1 MTKSTSAPD
10 AALARRRLAAV
21 PMLAGLGVLVGTWA
35 LLPRYGGPRLEL
47 GPRGDQLE
55 FVDHVVP
62 GTLVIV
68 VSLLALLIGR
78 RATTMGPLFG
88 VGLVILVAGLWM
100 DATHLPLVLQ
110 ATRGEAPWG
119 RRCTTARQGWQCCCS
134 VSAGACSSGLAPP
147 RPAASGPSPSSRAS
161 AGRGSPGPED
171 PMPLLGAT
179 DRRCFEALHLR

>member
-1 MTKSTSAPD
+1 MTTSSTAPE
-10 AALARRRLAAV
+10 AARVRRRLAAV

-62 GTLVIV
+62 GTVVIL

-78 RATTMGPLFG
+78 RATALGPLFG
-88 VGLVILVAGLWM
+88 VGLVIVVAGLWM

-110 ATRGEAPWG
+110 ATRDEAPWAATLHHSLPG
-119 RRCTTARQGWQCCCS
+119 LAVLLLGVGWCLLFRANPGAPRR
-134 VSAGACSSGLAPP
+134 AGAQS
-147 RPAASGPSPSSRAS
+147 
-161 AGRGSPGPED
+161 
-171 PMPLLGAT
+171 
-179 DRRCFEALHLR
+179 

>member
-119 RRCTTARQGWQCCCS
+119 ATLHHSTP
-134 VSAGACSSGLAPP
+134 GLAVL
-147 RPAASGPSPSSRAS
+147 
-161 AGRGSPGPED
+161 
-171 PMPLLGAT
+171 LLGVGWCLLFRART
-179 DRRCFEALHLR
+179 AAPSRVGAQP

>member
-10 AALARRRLAAV
+10 AALLRRRLAAV

-55 FVDHVVP
+55 FIDHVVP
-62 GTLVIV
+62 GAVVIG

-78 RATTMGPLFG
+78 RARTLGPLFG
-88 VGLVILVAGLWM
+88 VGLVIVVAGLWM

-110 ATRGEAPWG
+110 ATRNEAPWG
-119 RRCTTARQGWQCCCS
+119 ATLYHS
-134 VSAGACSSGLAPP
+134 LPGLAVL
-147 RPAASGPSPSSRAS
+147 
-161 AGRGSPGPED
+161 
-171 PMPLLGAT
+171 LLGVGWCLLFRAT
-179 DRRCFEALHLR
+179 AAPPGRVGAES